1 MLVNGQALTPPRADS
16 AREFA
21 NIAGHRR
28 SRSADHQKRLS
39 AVGEIIVPTNGKA
52 IVARFPRRT
61 NFPLAFASNKPNAP
75 PGIAGRGC

>member
-1 MLVNGQALTPPRADS
+1 MLVNGQALTPRRADF

-21 NIAGHRR
+21 NIAAHRR
-28 SRSADHQKRLS
+28 CRSADHQERLS
-39 AVGEIIVPTNGKA
+39 AFGEIVVPTKGKA

-61 NFPLAFASNKPNAP
+61 NFPLAFASNKRKAP